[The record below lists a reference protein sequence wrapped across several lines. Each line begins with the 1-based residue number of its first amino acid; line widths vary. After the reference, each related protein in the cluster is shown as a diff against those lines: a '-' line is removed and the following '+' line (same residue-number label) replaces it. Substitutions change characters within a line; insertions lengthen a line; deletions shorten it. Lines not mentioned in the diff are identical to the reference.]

1 MKFRAIAALLEG
13 VPYTDAEKGRLFYEH
28 VMDTRPTRGLELG
41 FAHGASAGYFAA
53 ALDELGGDRRL
64 TCVDRTSSRTI
75 SPTLEETLARCGL
88 AHRVEIVRVKSS
100 YTWYLHRE
108 IADGRGPRFDFC
120 FIDGGKN
127 WTVDGA
133 AFFMVDKLLRQG
145 GSVIFDDYSF
155 TYADAS
161 LDGDRDTY
169 GIVHDGLE
177 DDERALANVEAI
189 FRLLVMQHPS
199 YSNFRVVDDEVAFA
213 EKRASD
219 RAKVD
224 FESRK
229 SVRYELAALARRL
242 RRRLSG

>member
-1 MKFRAIAALLEG
+1 MKFREIAALLDG
-13 VPYTDAEKGRLFYEH
+13 VPYTDAEKGRLLYEH
-28 VMDTRPTRGLELG
+28 VMDTRATRGLELG
-41 FAHGASAGYFAA
+41 FAYGASAAYFAA

-64 TCVDRTSSRTI
+64 TCVDRTSSLAL
-75 SPTLEETLARCGL
+75 SPTLEQTLARCGL
-88 AHRVEIVRVKSS
+88 GRLVDVVRVKSS
-100 YTWYLHRE
+100 YTWYLHRL
-108 IADGRGPRFDFC
+108 ISDGRGARFDFC

-133 AFFMVDKLLRQG
+133 AFFMVDKLLLDG
-145 GSVIFDDYSF
+145 GSVIFDDYAF

-177 DDERALANVEAI
+177 DDERALPNVEAI

-199 YSNFRVVDDEVAFA
+199 YSNFRVFDDLVAFA
-213 EKRASD
+213 DKRASD
-219 RAKVD
+219 VAKVR

-229 SVRYELAALARRL
+229 SVRYELANLARRL